1 MRRDVGRY
9 LIFIVLPAVALTA
22 AGLFTLVCGVGGLA
36 AEMDQSRSEKGRR
49 GAYVKQI
56 RSAMA
61 SRAKRFRNGGGAD
74 YVWPKGSE
82 PWGVGGAEK
91 RNKYGYFVAENGAS
105 IGWARLDDG
114 RVIGYDMEPFRY
126 EDRRSLYAIGT
137 VMVAMLFLVLAVGGW
152 MLLRSAMR
160 SRRELEVKDSF
171 LDLVSHELNTP
182 LGSIVPL
189 SAALADG
196 GIRDEARRKEALDA
210 IRRESARM
218 ARMIDELLTA
228 VRIRNGRIS
237 YARESFDLR
246 EVAQSA
252 AGLAR
257 MRYPEIAIRVDG
269 GAPVMAL
276 ADRDRT
282 EQVAIN
288 LIENACRHAGG
299 DEVEVACGC
308 APEGCV
314 RMEVRD
320 RGEGM
325 TEEQRRHA
333 FDRFYQADPESE
345 QGLGLGLNIVA
356 GFVKGMGGA
365 VSVAARDGGGSVFA
379 VALPGS
385 RGAGGKA
392 RDDG

>member
-1 MRRDVGRY
+1 M
-9 LIFIVLPAVALTA
+9 
-22 AGLFTLVCGVGGLA
+22 
-36 AEMDQSRSEKGRR
+36 
-49 GAYVKQI
+49 
-56 RSAMA
+56 
-61 SRAKRFRNGGGAD
+61 
-74 YVWPKGSE
+74 
-82 PWGVGGAEK
+82 
-91 RNKYGYFVAENGAS
+91 AENGAS

-385 RGAGGKA
+385 RGSGGKE